1 MNHSR
6 QIKIGALISYF
17 ALFVNIVLTI
27 FYTPWMV
34 DKIGRSNY
42 GLYTLAISLIG
53 MFMLDFGLSSA
64 VSRFLS
70 KYRAENNKD
79 KENEFAAAIF
89 RLYFI
94 IDIILFIVLFS
105 IFFFLNIVY
114 KNLTVE
120 ELKIFKVLYIIV
132 SVFNLISFPATP
144 LSGILNANEKFIQLK
159 LCDLF
164 NKVASVAFVVLVL
177 STNCNV
183 ISLVLVNTLVALITI
198 LVKYILVKKI
208 CNYRI
213 LRTKVNKGIYKE
225 LFSFSVWTTLISI
238 SQRLTYNMAPS
249 ILAITTGSVAV
260 AIYSPASS
268 IGSYY
273 FNIAVAINGLFLPTI
288 SRYISNNENE
298 KITQL
303 MIKVGKFQSAILGL
317 IFIGFFC
324 VGDRFMTVWMGKEFI
339 NSYYCTLLI
348 MFPAFFEYSQQI
360 GNTTIVAKNYVKYQA
375 IVLLT
380 TSLIGIFLSFTFSNV
395 LGEIGICISIA
406 LVGMFNV
413 LGNNYIHSKKIG
425 INIIEFYKSCYL
437 KIFIPFGI
445 TILVGRIFSIWLPIN
460 GIMGLIICII
470 VTFLVYMCLLFKFFL
485 SNIEKQQ
492 FFNKLRGKL

>member
-79 KENEFAAAIF
+79 KENEFVAAIF

-324 VGDRFMTVWMGKEFI
+324 V
-339 NSYYCTLLI
+339 
-348 MFPAFFEYSQQI
+348 
-360 GNTTIVAKNYVKYQA
+360 
-375 IVLLT
+375 
-380 TSLIGIFLSFTFSNV
+380 
-395 LGEIGICISIA
+395 
-406 LVGMFNV
+406 
-413 LGNNYIHSKKIG
+413 
-425 INIIEFYKSCYL
+425 
-437 KIFIPFGI
+437 
-445 TILVGRIFSIWLPIN
+445 
-460 GIMGLIICII
+460 
-470 VTFLVYMCLLFKFFL
+470 
-485 SNIEKQQ
+485 
-492 FFNKLRGKL
+492 